1 MRLFDL
7 HCDTL
12 SVCEQMGC
20 SLLDA
25 PKHLNIA
32 RGLKSEAYFQ
42 VFAAFIPDEL
52 RGDAAVNYG
61 CKLLDIA
68 DRDAVLPCVQS
79 IVTPADISTAVQ
91 EHRCG
96 MIKAVEGG
104 AILGGDTAMLDELKV
119 RQVRL
124 MTLTWNGTNELG
136 NGCFSTDTSGL
147 TPFGKSV
154 VRRMEEL
161 EMLVDVSHLN
171 EAGFW
176 DVASISHHPFIATHS
191 LSMSVNAHPRN
202 LTDAQFDCIRERGG
216 LVGLNLCDEHLGE
229 ASFAAFE
236 RHLAHF
242 LLRDG
247 EKAVALGCDF
257 DGTDLPKQWNGLDTL
272 SALEKQLLADGF
284 GRETV
289 DRLFYQNAYDFF
301 CNL

>member
-12 SVCEQMGC
+12 SICEQLNC

-25 PKHLNIA
+25 PNHLNMT
-32 RGLKSEAYFQ
+32 RGLQNEAYFQ

-52 RGDAAVNYG
+52 RGDDAVNYG
-61 CKLLDIA
+61 RRLLDIA
-68 DRDAVLPCVQS
+68 DRDAALPCART
-79 IVTPADISTAVQ
+79 INTAADMLTAVQ

-96 MIKAVEGG
+96 MLKAVEGG
-104 AILGGDTAMLDELKV
+104 AILGGSLAMLDELKA

-124 MTLTWNGTNELG
+124 MTLTWNGANELG
-136 NGCFSTDTSGL
+136 NGCFSADTSGL
-147 TPFGKSV
+147 TAFGKSV

-161 EMLVDVSHLN
+161 EILVDVSHLN

-176 DVASISHHPFIATHS
+176 DVANISHEPFLATHS
-191 LSMSVNAHPRN
+191 LSMAVNAHPRN

-216 LVGLNLCDEHLGE
+216 LVGLNLCVAHLGE
-229 ASFAAFE
+229 ASFSAFE

-242 LLRDG
+242 LTRGG
-247 EKAVALGCDF
+247 EKTVALGCDF
-257 DGTDLPKQWNGLDTL
+257 DGTDLPPYWNGVDAL
-272 SALEKQLLADGF
+272 SALETQLINDGF

-301 CNL
+301 VNL